1 MGLDMYL
8 DRYPRF
14 GSTTP
19 QEISNIADYLGWLE
33 RPEEYK
39 NSTLKKWCGIN
50 RKDLPAKK
58 VIDHYRPLYV
68 THYPAWD
75 TEHKHGWKRISEPVG
90 YWRKANAIHR
100 WFVENV
106 QDGED
111 DCDYHREVTA
121 EDLEEL
127 RDLCIEV
134 VTGCPL
140 IVGKIQNGWT
150 FDGTKEIPN
159 MEDGLKVMNPEYAA
173 ERLPT
178 QRGFFFGMTGYD
190 EFYINDLKET
200 IDICN
205 KALCETD
212 FETQM
217 LFYCSSW

>member
-8 DRYPRF
+8 TRYPRF
-14 GSTTP
+14 EDVTP
-19 QEISNIADYLGWLE
+19 QQVNAIEALLSWKHRPKEYRRSSLE
-33 RPEEYK
+33 QW
-39 NSTLKKWCGIN
+39 SGVKKE
-50 RKDLPAKK
+50 DLPSKEA
-58 VIDHYRPLYV
+58 IDFYTPLYI
-68 THYPAWD
+68 
-75 TEHKHGWKRISEPVG
+75 KRYSVFDDDRQFGYERIDQEVG

-100 WFVENV
+100 WFVENI

-140 IVGKIQNGWT
+140 IVGKIQNGYR
-150 FDGTKEIPN
+150 FVNGKEVPI
-159 MEDGLKVMNPEYAA
+159 MVDGLMVMNPEYAA

-178 QRGFFFGMTGYD
+178 QDGFFFGMTGYD

-205 KALCETD
+205 RALAETD
-212 FETQM
+212 FSKDA
-217 LFYCSSW
+217 LYYHSSW